1 MTTQTERV
9 CSLSG
14 DLKLQAGDEILSAN
28 GCTLN
33 DMTHFVALNFLKSL
47 PDGAVRLVVRRV

>member
-1 MTTQTERV
+1 MTACA
-9 CSLSG
+9 CSLSD
-14 DLKLQAGDEILSAN
+14 DLKLKSGDEILSAN